1 MSVPVLAIP
10 EFKVKLFS
18 LPKPVKARP
27 YLVGEE
33 KILLLAQESGDPK
46 DVKAAVKAILT
57 ACTFG
62 QVNIGKLPSFDVEWL
77 YLSLRAKSVNNI
89 VTLKYRCRNVPE
101 GTEKECGASVD
112 VEVNLDKLEM
122 KTHPEHTNKI
132 WLNEDVGIILN
143 YPTKE
148 ILDEIESVK
157 GVFGTALLAR
167 CMESI
172 FTKAGEVT
180 EVKDADPA
188 EIEKFIN
195 SLSIAQFKKVQQFFD
210 TMPHLDFEVDFK
222 CAKCKYEQKVLLQGL
237 MDFFV

>member
-18 LPKPVKARP
+18 LPKPVRTRP

-33 KILLLAQESGDPK
+33 KIMLLAQESGDPK
-46 DVKAAVKAILT
+46 DIKAAVKTILE

-62 QVNIGKLPSFDVEWL
+62 QVNIGKLPSFDFEWL
-77 YLSLRAKSVNNI
+77 YLQLRAKSVNNI
-89 VTLKYRCRNVPE
+89 VTLKYRCRNIPE
-101 GTEKECGASVD
+101 GSEKECGASVD
-112 VEVNLDKLEM
+112 VEVNLDKLEL
-122 KTHPEHTNKI
+122 KTSPDHSNKI

-148 ILDEIESVK
+148 ILDEVESVK
-157 GVFGTALLAR
+157 GVFGTNLLVR
-167 CMESI
+167 CLDSI
-172 FTKAGEVT
+172 FTKSGDVT
-180 EVKDADPA
+180 EAKDADPA

-195 SLSIAQFKKVQQFFD
+195 SISIAQFKKIQHFFD

-222 CAKCKYEQKVLLQGL
+222 CSKCQYAQKVMLQGL